1 MSDSDNPNRLIEL
14 GIINSRLLDIC
25 LAIINEVQSFGTWFL
40 VVFAEMIYFT
50 CCAQER
56 AALNYPELQDIKAF
70 GINNLDAVYRESES
84 INEVSQQSIADE
96 NAIEMMTDRL
106 RTALTL
112 EEEDDENLFSLKE
125 KVLTK

>member
-1 MSDSDNPNRLIEL
+1 
-14 GIINSRLLDIC
+14 
-25 LAIINEVQSFGTWFL
+25 
-40 VVFAEMIYFT
+40 
-50 CCAQER
+50 
-56 AALNYPELQDIKAF
+56 
-70 GINNLDAVYRESES
+70 LDAVYRESES

-125 KVLTK
+125 KVLTR